1 MIAGLFTGAL
11 LVLFIGG
18 WIWAWNPKR
27 KRAFDEAARLPLDD
41 GDAGRQAGLDEKGN
55 VA

>member
-1 MIAGLFTGAL
+1 MIAGLFTAAL

-18 WIWAWNPKR
+18 WIWAWTPKR
-27 KRAFDEAARLPLDD
+27 KQAFDEAAQLPLDD
-41 GDAGRQAGLDEKGN
+41 GDTGRQEKGD

>member
-1 MIAGLFTGAL
+1 MIAGLFTAAL

-18 WIWAWNPKR
+18 WIWVWNPKR
-27 KRAFDEAARLPLDD
+27 KQAFDEAARLPLDD
-41 GDAGRQAGLDEKGN
+41 GEAGARAGTDNKGN